1 MKKTFIIIAS
11 LLFSVVLVKAQP
23 TRSVNLELFG
33 ACGGIG
39 VSFDSR
45 LKINPN
51 FGYKVGLGYGFEYHN
66 NNSHRIFG
74 NTISLPVNAYYLF
87 GKKNHYL
94 ELGAGV
100 STVYS
105 NYNYS
110 YLEDRVT
117 DFSYFCFAQVAY
129 RYESTKSPFV
139 LSVGVDL
146 PIKTPG
152 SYFVEAIDFLPKVS
166 LGYRF

>member
-23 TRSVNLELFG
+23 TRSVNIEVLGSYG
-33 ACGGIG
+33 AIG
-39 VSFDSR
+39 ASFDSR
-45 LKINPN
+45 LKSDSNW
-51 FGYKVGLGYGFEYHN
+51 GYKVGLGYGFEYQK
-66 NNSHRIFG
+66 NNSFTSFG
-74 NTISLPVNAYYLF
+74 NVISLPINAYYLI
-87 GKKNHYL
+87 GEKNHYL

-100 STVYS
+100 SPVYT

-110 YLEDRVT
+110 HLEDRAT
-117 DFSYFCFAQVAY
+117 DFSYFCFTQVAY
-129 RYESTKSPFV
+129 RYESLKSPFV

-146 PIKTPG
+146 AIKTPG
-152 SYFVEAIDFLPKVS
+152 SHITNAVGFLPKVS